1 VLFLRTAAE
10 ERSNLPNRGTNHKA
24 FRNPKQGML
33 PNFIRN
39 GEAAPD
45 TTKIMTLEE
54 KEHKLEELLKS
65 MAPVIVAFSGGVD
78 SSYLAYKAHQ
88 VLGTQALA
96 VTAESA
102 SVPSGQRR
110 MAAQIVDQFGIRH
123 KIVRSRELENP
134 EYSANPSNRCYY
146 CKDELFTTL
155 QAVAAENGSATILD
169 GLNADDLGDFRPGR
183 KAGDEHNVRSPL
195 LEAGLNKSE
204 IRELSRRAG
213 LPTADLPASA
223 CLSSRFPY
231 GVPITEEKLRVVDRG
246 EEALR
251 EMGFQVFRVRHHE
264 HMVRLEF
271 GSEDMKKVLN
281 TEMAALLT
289 ATFKGLGFKFVTL
302 DLEGYR
308 TGSAN
313 EVLSAAE
320 TEKFQV

>member
-1 VLFLRTAAE
+1 MDLM
-10 ERSNLPNRGTNHKA
+10 N
-24 FRNPKQGML
+24 
-33 PNFIRN
+33 
-39 GEAAPD
+39 
-45 TTKIMTLEE
+45 LEE
-54 KEHKLEELLKS
+54 KERKLEELLQS

-88 VLGTQALA
+88 VLGGQALA
-96 VTAESA
+96 ITAESP
-102 SVPSGQRR
+102 SVPTQQRR
-110 MAAQIVDQFGIRH
+110 MAAQIVSQFRINH

-146 CKDELFTTL
+146 CKDELFTIL
-155 QAVAAENGSATILD
+155 QSIANECGSATILD

-183 KAGDEHNVRSPL
+183 KAGDEHQVRSPL
-195 LEAGLNKSE
+195 LEAGLNKKE

-231 GVPITEEKLRVVDRG
+231 GVQITEEKLRIVDQG

-251 EMGFQVFRVRHHE
+251 EMGFRLFRVRHHE

-271 GSEDMKKVLN
+271 GPEDLKKALN
-281 TEMAALLT
+281 PEMAASLA
-289 ATFKGLGFKFVTL
+289 ATFKGLGFKYVTL

-313 EVLSAAE
+313 EVLTTDE
-320 TEKFQV
+320 TSKFQV